1 MLDTIFYQ
9 FLGQIAHISK
19 TINRI
24 TKEGSNDSLYSIVTT
39 AIVQGIKS
47 VPVYVE
53 ADVSDGMPLFEMVG
67 FLSSEVKES
76 KERVRTALR
85 NSGYMLPP
93 KRITINF
100 IPANIRKTGSGFDL
114 PIALAILCAMGI
126 VAEEELQNLFVI
138 GEISLKGEIKPVNGI
153 LPMVSEAYERGV
165 GCCIVPLENRKEA
178 ELVAGIKVLAVQ
190 TINEV
195 IALLNG
201 RSYEEILTERKQGRN
216 SEGIEACMS
225 RTVTGIRGTIGHIP
239 DFAEINGQHVLK
251 RACETAVSGMH
262 NLLMIGPPGAGKTMA
277 AMRIPTILPPLK
289 PAEQM
294 ELSKIYSVCGLFSN
308 RESLLDV
315 RPFRCPH
322 HTITPQGLAGGGAV
336 PRPGEISLAHK
347 GVLFL
352 DELPEFKKDTLEI
365 LRQPMED
372 KVTRLVR
379 LNGNFEYPSDF
390 MLVAAMN
397 PCKCGY
403 YPDMQKC
410 RCNAA
415 SIERYINRISQPLLD
430 RIDICVA
437 TIQIPFEELNN
448 VSKEET
454 SAQIRERVM
463 EVHERMQ
470 YRFRDENFMF
480 NSQIPAAKI
489 KKYCKLDEKQECYM
503 EQMYQKLNLTARS
516 YHKILKVA
524 RTLADMDKSEEIL
537 MKHLNEAICYR
548 NVDKQIWR

>member
-1 MLDTIFYQ
+1 M
-9 FLGQIAHISK
+9 
-19 TINRI
+19 
-24 TKEGSNDSLYSIVTT
+24 YSIVTT

-53 ADVSDGMPLFEMVG
+53 ADVSDGMPIFEMVG

-85 NSGYMLPP
+85 NSGYMLPA

-114 PIALAILCAMGI
+114 PIALSILSAMGL
-126 VAEEELQNLFVI
+126 VPQEALQDVFVV

-153 LPMVSEAYERGV
+153 LPMVSEACENGKRK
-165 GCCIVPLENRKEA
+165 CIVPFENAKEA
-178 ELVAGIKVLAVQ
+178 GLVAGVDIFVVQ
-190 TINEV
+190 NLSEV

-201 RSYEEILTERKQGRN
+201 APYEELLMARKSCEGEAIRAFHVQNKGKSVVGGNVVER
-216 SEGIEACMS
+216 
-225 RTVTGIRGTIGHIP
+225 IP
-239 DFAEINGQHVLK
+239 DFSEINGQHVLK

-289 PAEQM
+289 MSEQM
-294 ELSKIYSVCGLFSN
+294 ELSKIYSVCGMFSN
-308 RESLLDV
+308 REALMDV

-372 KVTRLVR
+372 KVARLVR
-379 LNGNFEYPSDF
+379 LNGNFEYPADF

-437 TIQIPFEELNN
+437 TMQIPFEELNGE
-448 VSKEET
+448 SKEET
-454 SAQIRERVM
+454 SEQIRARVM

-470 YRFRDENFMF
+470 YRFKEEKFMF

-489 KKYCKLDEKQECYM
+489 KEYCKLDAKQESYM
-503 EQMYQKLNLTARS
+503 EQTYKKLNLTARA

-524 RTLADMDKSEEIL
+524 RTLADMDRSENIQ

-548 NVDKQIWR
+548 NVDKQLWR

>member
-1 MLDTIFYQ
+1 M
-9 FLGQIAHISK
+9 
-19 TINRI
+19 
-24 TKEGSNDSLYSIVTT
+24 YSIVTT

-53 ADVSDGMPLFEMVG
+53 ADVSDGMPIFEMVG

-85 NSGYMLPP
+85 NSGYLLPA

-114 PIALAILCAMGI
+114 PIALSILCAMGI
-126 VAEEELQNLFVI
+126 VPEEELKDVFVI
-138 GEISLKGEIKPVNGI
+138 GEISLNGEIRPVNGI
-153 LPMVSEAYERGV
+153 LPMVSETSEQGIKTF
-165 GCCIVPLENRKEA
+165 IVPYDNRREA
-178 ELVAGIKVLAVQ
+178 ALVSGVRVYAVKNINQVIGI
-190 TINEV
+190 
-195 IALLNG
+195 LNG
-201 RSYEEILTERKQGRN
+201 ENYAETDAGEKGKERKS
-216 SEGIEACMS
+216 SE
-225 RTVTGIRGTIGHIP
+225 HIP

-262 NLLMIGPPGAGKTMA
+262 NLLMIGPPGAGKTLA
-277 AMRIPTILPPLK
+277 AMRIPTILPPLN
-289 PAEQM
+289 PCEAM

-308 RESLLDV
+308 REQLMDV

-322 HTITPQGLAGGGAV
+322 HTITPQGLAGGGMI

-372 KVTRLVR
+372 KVARLVR

-410 RCNAA
+410 RCNEA

-437 TIQIPFEELNN
+437 TMQIPFEELNATP
-448 VSKEET
+448 KEET
-454 SAQIRERVM
+454 SEQIRMRVM
-463 EVHERMQ
+463 EVHERMK
-470 YRFRDENFMF
+470 YRYRNEDFLY

-489 KKYCKLDEKQECYM
+489 KDYCKLNAKQESYM
-503 EQMYQKLNLTARS
+503 EQTYKRLNLTARA

-524 RTLADMDKSEEIL
+524 RTLADMDHSDEIQT
-537 MKHLNEAICYR
+537 KHLNEAICYR
-548 NVDKQIWR
+548 NVDKQLWR

>member
-1 MLDTIFYQ
+1 M
-9 FLGQIAHISK
+9 
-19 TINRI
+19 
-24 TKEGSNDSLYSIVTT
+24 YSIVTT

-53 ADVSDGMPLFEMVG
+53 ADVSDGMPVFEMVG

-85 NSGYMLPP
+85 NSGYMLPA

-114 PIALAILCAMGI
+114 PIVLSILCAMGI
-126 VAEEELQNLFVI
+126 VPEEALQDVFVI
-138 GEISLKGEIKPVNGI
+138 GEISLNGEVKPVNGI
-153 LPMVSEAYERGV
+153 LPMVSETCEKGIKRF
-165 GCCIVPLENRKEA
+165 IVPYDNEREA
-178 ELVAGIKVLAVQ
+178 GLVTKAEIFAVKNL
-190 TINEV
+190 NEV

-201 RSYEEILTERKQGRN
+201 VAYEELLGNRK
-216 SEGIEACMS
+216 
-225 RTVTGIRGTIGHIP
+225 IGALQEKREVGETAGAGKRIP

-289 PAEQM
+289 LSEQM

-308 RESLLDV
+308 RESLMDV

-322 HTITPQGLAGGGAV
+322 HTITPQGLAGGGGI

-372 KVTRLVR
+372 KVARLVR
-379 LNGNFEYPSDF
+379 INGNFEYPSDF

-437 TIQIPFEELNN
+437 TMQIPFEELTGE
-448 VSKEET
+448 SKEET
-454 SAQIRERVM
+454 SEQIRARVI

-470 YRFRDENFMF
+470 YRFRKENFLF
-480 NSQIPAAKI
+480 NSQIPASKI
-489 KKYCKLDEKQECYM
+489 KEYCKLDAKQESYM
-503 EQMYQKLNLTARS
+503 EQTYKKLNLTARA

-524 RTLADMDKSEEIL
+524 RTLADMDKAERIQ

-548 NVDKQIWR
+548 NVNKALWR

>member
-1 MLDTIFYQ
+1 
-9 FLGQIAHISK
+9 
-19 TINRI
+19 
-24 TKEGSNDSLYSIVTT
+24 LYSIVKT

-53 ADVSDGMPLFEMVG
+53 ADVSDGMPIFEMVG

-85 NSGYMLPP
+85 NCGYMLPA

-100 IPANIRKTGSGFDL
+100 TPANIRKTGSGFDL
-114 PIALAILCAMGI
+114 PIALSILSAMGI
-126 VAEEELQNLFVI
+126 VPEEELQEIFVI
-138 GEISLKGEIKPVNGI
+138 GEINLKGEVCPVNGI
-153 LPMVSEAYERGV
+153 LPMISEAYESGIRR
-165 GCCIVPLENRKEA
+165 CIVPFENAKEA
-178 ELVAGIKVLAVQ
+178 GLVVNMQIYAVQ
-190 TINEV
+190 TIMEV
-195 IALLNG
+195 IGILNG
-201 RSYEEILTERKQGRN
+201 MPYEV
-216 SEGIEACMS
+216 SEAPKTDKLQKAVDNRTAIEQ
-225 RTVTGIRGTIGHIP
+225 IP

-289 PAEQM
+289 NSEQM
-294 ELSKIYSVCGLFSN
+294 ELSKIYSVSGLFSN
-308 RESLLDV
+308 RESLLNV

-322 HTITPQGLAGGGAV
+322 HTITPQGLAGGGMV

-379 LNGNFEYPSDF
+379 LSGNVEYPSDF

-410 RCNAA
+410 RCNTAE
-415 SIERYINRISQPLLD
+415 IERYINRISQPLLD

-437 TIQIPFEELNN
+437 TVQIPFEELNG

-454 SAQIRERVM
+454 SEQIRARVM

-470 YRFRDENFMF
+470 FRFQNESFSY
-480 NSQIPAAKI
+480 NSQIPAPKI
-489 KKYCKLDEKQECYM
+489 KEYCALDEKQETYM
-503 EQMYQKLNLTARS
+503 KQTYKALNLTARS

-524 RTLADMDKSEEIL
+524 RTLADMDRSDKIQ
-537 MKHLNEAICYR
+537 MKHLKEAICYR
-548 NVDKQIWR
+548 NVDKELWR

>member
-1 MLDTIFYQ
+1 M
-9 FLGQIAHISK
+9 
-19 TINRI
+19 
-24 TKEGSNDSLYSIVTT
+24 YSIVTT

-53 ADVSDGMPLFEMVG
+53 ADVSDGMPIFEMVG

-85 NSGYMLPP
+85 NSGYMLPA

-126 VAEEELQNLFVI
+126 VPEEALQDVFAI

-153 LPMVSEAYERGV
+153 LPMVSEVCEKGGRK
-165 GCCIVPLENRKEA
+165 CIVPVENAKEA
-178 ELVAGIKVLAVQ
+178 GLVAVAEVFAVK
-190 TINEV
+190 TLNEV

-201 RSYEEILTERKQGRN
+201 EPYDQLASVAQNNGRSSN
-216 SEGIEACMS
+216 SVDGAGAS
-225 RTVTGIRGTIGHIP
+225 GGVPGNIP

-289 PAEQM
+289 TSEQM
-294 ELSKIYSVCGLFSN
+294 ELSKIYSVCGLFPN
-308 RESLLDV
+308 RESLMDV

-322 HTITPQGLAGGGAV
+322 HTITPQGLAGGGAI

-372 KVTRLVR
+372 KVARLVR
-379 LNGNFEYPSDF
+379 LNGNFEYPADF

-437 TIQIPFEELNN
+437 TMQIPFEELNGEA
-448 VSKEET
+448 KEET
-454 SAQIRERVM
+454 SEQIRARVM

-470 YRFRDENFMF
+470 YRFRNENFLF
-480 NSQIPAAKI
+480 NSQIPASKI
-489 KKYCKLDEKQECYM
+489 KEFCKLDAKQESYM
-503 EQMYQKLNLTARS
+503 EQTYKKLNLTARA

-524 RTLADMDKSEEIL
+524 RTLADMDKSEDIL
-537 MKHLNEAICYR
+537 MNHLNEAICYR
-548 NVDKQIWR
+548 NVDKQLWR

>member
-1 MLDTIFYQ
+1 M
-9 FLGQIAHISK
+9 
-19 TINRI
+19 
-24 TKEGSNDSLYSIVTT
+24 YSMVTT

-53 ADVSDGMPLFEMVG
+53 ADVSDGMPFFEMVG
-67 FLSSEVKES
+67 FLASEVKES

-85 NSGYMLPP
+85 NSGYMLPA

-114 PIALAILCAMGI
+114 PIALSILCAMGI
-126 VAEEELQNLFVI
+126 VPQENLQDMFVI
-138 GEISLKGEIKPVNGI
+138 GEISLNGELRPVNGI
-153 LPMVSEAYERGV
+153 LPMVSEACESRYRK
-165 GCCIVPLENRKEA
+165 CLVPFDNAKEA
-178 ELVAGIKVLAVQ
+178 ELVTGAEIFAVQ
-190 TINEV
+190 TLNEA

-201 RSYEEILTERKQGRN
+201 APYGELVMARTSGINTEN
-216 SEGIEACMS
+216 SGIKRYVSGIVETNEGAGQ
-225 RTVTGIRGTIGHIP
+225 TGHVP

-289 PAEQM
+289 MSEQM

-308 RESLLDV
+308 REALMDV

-322 HTITPQGLAGGGAV
+322 HTITPQGLAGGGMI

-372 KVTRLVR
+372 KVARLVR

-437 TIQIPFEELNN
+437 TMQIPFEELNGEA
-448 VSKEET
+448 KEET
-454 SAQIRERVM
+454 SGQIRERVM
-463 EVHERMQ
+463 DVHERMQ
-470 YRFRDENFMF
+470 YRFRNENFLF

-489 KKYCKLDEKQECYM
+489 KEYCKLDAKQESYM
-503 EQMYQKLNLTARS
+503 EQTYKKLNLTARA

-524 RTLADMDKSEEIL
+524 RTLADMDKSDEIQ

-548 NVDKQIWR
+548 NVDKQLWR